1 MITARLRGPGHSLI
15 YREQMLQTTVQR
27 PSSFGQS
34 ESEGGL
40 YSLFAEAA
48 RIVLRPSVFV
58 GLLGVTALSL
68 ALAYAMVQFKDLFV
82 GIGTWGY
89 AAIFLVEAGNSAVIL
104 VPTPG
109 PAYTAA
115 MAAVLDPLLIG
126 VVGGLGAAVGEMVG
140 YTLGASGKHALEGGR
155 LYARFKKMAEHRF
168 GFAIFAFAAL
178 PLPFDIAG
186 IWAGAVRYPAWRF
199 FAVVAAGKTIKI
211 TLISFAV
218 YYGLNAFGFSTLG

>member
-1 MITARLRGPGHSLI
+1 MRLS
-15 YREQMLQTTVQR
+15 
-27 PSSFGQS
+27 
-34 ESEGGL
+34 
-40 YSLFAEAA
+40 
-48 RIVLRPSVFV
+48 VLT

-68 ALAYAMVQFKDLFV
+68 SLAYAMVQFKDLFV

-89 AAIFLVEAGNSAVIL
+89 AAIFLVETGNSAIIL

-115 MAAVLDPLLIG
+115 MAAVLDPFLIG
-126 VVGGLGAAVGEMVG
+126 VVGSLGA
-140 YTLGASGKHALEGGR
+140 TGKHALEGGR
-155 LYARFKKMAEHRF
+155 LYARFQAMAERRF
-168 GFAIFAFAAL
+168 GFAIFAFATL

-211 TLISFAV
+211 TLISLAV

>member
-1 MITARLRGPGHSLI
+1 
-15 YREQMLQTTVQR
+15 MLQTTIQR
-27 PSSFGQS
+27 PTSSRQPEPKAGPW
-34 ESEGGL
+34 L
-40 YSLFAEAA
+40 LLAEATRSLA
-48 RIVLRPSVFV
+48 RPSVLT

-68 ALAYAMVQFKDLFV
+68 SLAYAMVQFKDFFV

-89 AAIFLVEAGNSAVIL
+89 AAIFLVETGNSAVIL

-126 VVGGLGAAVGEMVG
+126 VVGGFGAAVGEMVG
-140 YTLGASGKHALEGGR
+140 YALGTTGKHALEGGK
-155 LYARFKKMAEHRF
+155 LYARFKTMAERRF
-168 GFAIFAFAAL
+168 GLAIFAFAAL

-186 IWAGAVRYPAWRF
+186 VWAGAVRYPAWRF
-199 FAVVAAGKTIKI
+199 FAVVAAGKTVKI

-218 YYGLNAFGFSTLG
+218 YYGLNAFGFSPIS